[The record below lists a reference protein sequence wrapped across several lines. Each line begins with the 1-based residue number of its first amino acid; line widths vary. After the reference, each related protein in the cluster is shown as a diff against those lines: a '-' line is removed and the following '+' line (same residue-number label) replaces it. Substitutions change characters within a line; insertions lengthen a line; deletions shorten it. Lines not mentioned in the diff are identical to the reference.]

1 MIKNRFFL
9 IVLAAVIL
17 SGCSVQPIGPESQ
30 EAEPAAVTES
40 TATANTPSPSD
51 NTATEC
57 PGAEINPIGDS
68 IAADYAFTTYDQV
81 MAWFCEGAEFEDILV
96 ALETEA
102 LTDEPAGEMLQMIA
116 DGLTWEDV
124 WILIDLDD

>member
-1 MIKNRFFL
+1 MIKNHFFL

-17 SGCSVQPIGPESQ
+17 SGCSAQPMGTESQ
-30 EAEPAAVTES
+30 EAEPAAVTEP
-40 TATANTPSPSD
+40 TATTVILSPSE
-51 NTATEC
+51 NMATEC
-57 PGAEINPIGDS
+57 PGPEINPIGES
-68 IAADYAFTTYDQV
+68 ITADYSFTTYEQV
-81 MAWFCEGAEFEDILV
+81 MDWFCEGAEFENILV

-124 WILIDLDD
+124 WILVDLED